1 MLGKRCDVIEL
12 LARDA
17 AARQLEALETLAERE
32 GSQRLDLGW
41 AKDAPHA
48 SGFAVLLSPSG
59 YRYWHY
65 DGQGN
70 DNALTREEALALLTS
85 RKERVVSEGDYLMDA
100 RFLVLAREIAAE
112 LYAEGQFGEQE
123 RPEAWLEETAREL
136 GKRFQGAFEDWIYDR
151 DGVDE

>member
-1 MLGKRCDVIEL
+1 MLGKRCGVIEL

-17 AARQLEALETLAERE
+17 AERQLEALETLAERE
-32 GSQRLDLGW
+32 GSQHLDLGW
-41 AKDAPHA
+41 AKDDPHA
-48 SGFAVLLSPSG
+48 AWFNVQLTPTG
-59 YRYWHY
+59 YAYAHQ
-65 DGQGN
+65 DGQGRGTSL
-70 DNALTREEALALLTS
+70 DRDAAIALLAS
-85 RKERVVSEGDYLMDA
+85 RKERVVSEGDQLMDA

-151 DGVDE
+151 DGVDG